1 MKCVNEIVSDMQKC
15 PDMVFKR
22 LLHIPNQLSYKM
34 QLFLFVYPA
43 E

>member
-1 MKCVNEIVSDMQKC
+1 MRLFSDMQKY
-15 PDMVFKR
+15 PDMVYKR

-34 QLFLFVYPA
+34 QLFPFVYPA